1 MGFRVWGSMA
11 LVVPLPTRANELD
24 DAFLVLDAG
33 KTEVTLHGWMDG
45 KKCGGEPL
53 LELVVEVKA
62 GASILAVVFTPD
74 AGKTLASAQFPMV
87 LQPGH

>member
-1 MGFRVWGSMA
+1 M
-11 LVVPLPTRANELD
+11 
-24 DAFLVLDAG
+24 
-33 KTEVTLHGWMDG
+33 TLHGWMDG